1 MDGWDISMRTPSY
14 AQFPTFAISYEADS
28 GDENW
33 IDLPCHKILRDA
45 AEDWFH
51 GQNTVHPFTIKGD
64 TGVGKTL
71 WLKEFTNRHRRDRI
85 RVIYAQITKEQATD
99 SVSVVRQWAHQAQL
113 YADRPEV
120 KFSSEAMSQWL
131 ALAIRSMKNEGYRVI
146 LVVESAR
153 MPKFDQ
159 PELLETHRIHLQRKV
174 FQSSLSEG
182 LVLAP
187 WSNDELAQILRQ
199 RWPEQTWAE
208 EVVEQIW
215 SSTLGQGRLAMELA
229 ESISRAMRVSRSSMI
244 PDDFMGKVMRAWDLR
259 GFGMA
264 KPTPF
269 EFNFLTSGTK

>member
-1 MDGWDISMRTPSY
+1 MRTPSY
-14 AQFPTFAISYEADS
+14 AQFPTFAISYEANS

-33 IDLPCHKILRDA
+33 IDLPCHKSLRDA

-51 GQNTVHPFTIKGD
+51 GQNTVKPFTIKGD

-85 RVIYAQITKEQATD
+85 RVIYAQITNEQATD
-99 SVSVVRQWAHQAQL
+99 SVSVVRQWANQAQL

-120 KFSSEAMSQWL
+120 KLSSDALSLWL
-131 ALAIRSMKNEGYRVI
+131 ALAIRSMKNEGYRVV

-159 PELLETHRIHLQRKV
+159 PELLETHRIYLQRKV

-199 RWPEQTWAE
+199 RWPEQTWTE
-208 EVVEQIW
+208 EVIEQIW

-229 ESISRAMRVSRSSMI
+229 ESISRAMRASRSSMI